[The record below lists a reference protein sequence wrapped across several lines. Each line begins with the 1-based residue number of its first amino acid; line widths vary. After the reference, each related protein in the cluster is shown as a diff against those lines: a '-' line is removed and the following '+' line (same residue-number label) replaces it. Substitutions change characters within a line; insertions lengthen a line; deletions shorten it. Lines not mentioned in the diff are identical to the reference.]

1 MFGSLKKAF
10 GAAAS
15 AGGKELQA
23 RYSENKDF
31 LEAVCA
37 ATALVAAADGE
48 IEDSE
53 RGAVQRLIG
62 GNEKLSNIYKPHEIT
77 EVAEKMLVLAKTQSG
92 KQSLARQL
100 DDIKGNVT
108 MCEDTYL
115 VALDIA
121 YADGE
126 LEPAEEVVLK
136 KIAAPERGYLQVRLL
151 SCQQLPP
158 DFHRS
163 VCDYQ

>member
-1 MFGSLKKAF
+1 MFGTLKKAF
-10 GAAAS
+10 GAAAT
-15 AGGKELQA
+15 AGSKELQA

-37 ATALVAAADGE
+37 ATALVAAADGD

-53 RGAVQRLIG
+53 RGAIQRLIA
-62 GNEKLSNIYKPHEIT
+62 GNEKLATIYKPHEIT
-77 EVAEKMLVLAKTQSG
+77 ETAEKMLLLAKTQSG

-100 DDIKGNVT
+100 DDIKGQSA
-108 MCEDTYL
+108 MCEDAYL

-126 LEPAEEVVLK
+126 LEAAEEAVLK
-136 KIAAPERGYLQVRLL
+136 KIAVRMNVDT
-151 SCQQLPP
+151 SK
-158 DFHRS
+158 FEF
-163 VCDYQ
+163 

>member
-1 MFGSLKKAF
+1 MGLFGALKKAVGA

-15 AGGKELQA
+15 ATELKA

-62 GNEKLSNIYKPHEIT
+62 GNEKISSIYKPHEIT
-77 EVAEKMLVLAKTQSG
+77 ECAEKMLVLAKTHSG
-92 KQSLARQL
+92 KQALARQL
-100 DDIKGNVT
+100 DDIKGNAT
-108 MCEDTYL
+108 MCEDAYL

-126 LEPAEEVVLK
+126 LEPAEEGVLK
-136 KIAAPERGYLQVRLL
+136 KIASRLNVDA
-151 SCQQLPP
+151 SKF
-158 DFHRS
+158 DF
-163 VCDYQ
+163 